1 MGNRFFEH
9 VHDCFQVCFVV
20 SEVTNIDDYVFND
33 ASYSRENSKG
43 LINFLLKDAL
53 GIYHTGGMP

>member
-1 MGNRFFEH
+1 M
-9 VHDCFQVCFVV
+9 V
-20 SEVTNIDDYVFND
+20 SEVTTIDDDVISD

>member
-1 MGNRFFEH
+1 M
-9 VHDCFQVCFVV
+9 V
-20 SEVTNIDDYVFND
+20 SEVTTIDDDAISD

-53 GIYHTGGMP
+53 GIYYTGGMP